1 MTAEIIR
8 VEVGKVGTF
17 GNLLLDGKAFCV
29 TLELPWRKNRREV
42 SSIPV
47 GTYRCVRRKSPLV
60 TRISGGK
67 YSETFEITSIPG
79 RSDVLF
85 HAGNNIEDTK
95 GCVLVAASFR
105 GLKYKRGVSNSGA
118 TFDLFMQAMK
128 GVNEFQLTVREV
140 DLTPQFPEA

>member
-8 VEVGKVGTF
+8 VEVGKAGTF
-17 GNLLLDGKAFCV
+17 GNLLLNGEAFCV
-29 TLELPWRKNRREV
+29 TLEPPWRNNRREV

-47 GTYRCVRRKSPLV
+47 GTYRCARRKSPLV
-60 TRISGGK
+60 SRISEGK
-67 YSETFEITSIPG
+67 YSETFEITGIPG

-85 HAGNNIEDTK
+85 HAGTLVKHTK
-95 GCVLVAASFR
+95 GCVLIAASFCK
-105 GLKYKRGVSNSGA
+105 LKNDRGVSNSGA
-118 TFDLFMQAMK
+118 TFSLFMQTMK